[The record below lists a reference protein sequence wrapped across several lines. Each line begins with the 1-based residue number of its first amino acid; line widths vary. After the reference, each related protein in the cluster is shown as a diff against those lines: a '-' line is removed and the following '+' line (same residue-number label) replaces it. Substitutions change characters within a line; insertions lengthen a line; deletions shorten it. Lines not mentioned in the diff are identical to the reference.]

1 MSDPT
6 PAAAAAPAAPSAAP
20 PPIPQQ
26 AAAATDYIVL
36 HRRAL
41 RLIMWL
47 TAAAL
52 VAILLL
58 WWLKP
63 ADNAGP
69 IVKAR
74 LILLSIFAGSLGGS
88 LRLAVMPIEDWRR
101 MLDQAG
107 DLSPMALTYAGAVIA
122 GPLIFFAVDSG
133 ALVSAFYGKVIDI
146 KDRINETGVCFQ
158 AMVGGL
164 FCSHLVKSL
173 EKKFFGEPKPP
184 TLFGTPAPGNAPPPF
199 GASPSANPS
208 PPPPS
213 KPAL

>member
-1 MSDPT
+1 MSDPSS
-6 PAAAAAPAAPSAAP
+6 AASAAPAAGVSPAAP
-20 PPIPQQ
+20 PPIPPTTPVLT
-26 AAAATDYIVL
+26 AMEYVRL
-36 HRRAL
+36 HRRGL

-47 TAAAL
+47 TAIAL
-52 VAILLL
+52 VAILVL

-63 ADNAGP
+63 ADNAGS

-133 ALVSAFYGKVIDI
+133 AMVSAFYGKVIDI
-146 KDRINETGVCFQ
+146 KERINETGVCFQ

-173 EKKFFGEPKPP
+173 EKK
-184 TLFGTPAPGNAPPPF
+184 LFGAPAPPSPFGPAPSTAPPPLGNAP
-199 GASPSANPS
+199 GPSR
-208 PPPPS
+208 
-213 KPAL
+213 PAL